1 MWKLD
6 ANNVLK
12 SKDIGWKPTYLKL
25 SGDTEITTIKSGKL
39 NLGVVYTEGALL
51 EVKEIPVAQ
60 NLDSDNS
67 QMWKKSN
74 YQQFFTLINK
84 MTGKVLTAVGPNGL
98 DIIGMHLKIF
108 RI

>member
-25 SGDTEITTIKSGKL
+25 IGDTEITTIKNRTL
-39 NLGVVYTEGALL
+39 NLGVNYTEGALL
-51 EVKEIPVAQ
+51 EVTSVTSQ

-67 QMWKKSN
+67 KMWKKSN
-74 YQQFFTLINK
+74 YQQFFTLTNK

-98 DIIGMHLKIF
+98 DINGMYLKFF